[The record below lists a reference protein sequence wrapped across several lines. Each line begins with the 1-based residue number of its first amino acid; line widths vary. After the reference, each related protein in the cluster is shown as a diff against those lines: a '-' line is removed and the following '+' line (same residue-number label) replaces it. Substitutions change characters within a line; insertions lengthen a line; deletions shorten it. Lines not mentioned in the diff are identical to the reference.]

1 MIPTIRRMSCSLKP
15 FTSPQHDTG
24 VTQSP
29 HATPEP
35 QVEPCDHT
43 KAEIPAKSTLAG
55 ISKRKKKK
63 GKEKKVKI
71 LKKHRCPADISV
83 TDIYYSTC
91 FTVCQYLF
99 KKSFGIL
106 RFYSHFT
113 VLQFLYSTVGSCPMP
128 FHSSSVV
135 SSSSSASSFT
145 DAVGAMRAWASGF
158 ASTARRIPSSLTW
171 VYIWVVF
178 SCS

>member
-1 MIPTIRRMSCSLKP
+1 MIQALLRALTPRLNRKL
-15 FTSPQHDTG
+15 SPVITR
-24 VTQSP
+24 
-29 HATPEP
+29 
-35 QVEPCDHT
+35 
-43 KAEIPAKSTLAG
+43 
-55 ISKRKKKK
+55 KRKSRRSQPSPGFPKERKR
-63 GKEKKVKI
+63 KEKTSKI

-106 RFYSHFT
+106 RFYSRFT
-113 VLQFLYSTVGSCPMP
+113 VLQFLYSTGGSYPLP

-145 DAVGAMRAWASGF
+145 GAVGAMRAWASGF